1 MTTRVPDEMLEGGGG
16 GGGGAGFALPPGAIL
31 EFAGATAPAGYL
43 LCAGQLVSRTTYA
56 ALFDAI
62 GIAFGAGD
70 GSTTFGVPDRR
81 GRVGLGKD
89 NMGGTPANRVTSAVS
104 GVSASTLGAVGGDQR
119 LHAHSHSVTDPGH
132 FHDVFGGFASNV
144 GASTAAMQEGVGQGG
159 GGGIQTATTGI
170 SINTAGAGG
179 SQNIPPVLVLNY
191 IIKT

>member
-16 GGGGAGFALPPGAIL
+16 GGGAGFTLPPGTIL

-43 LCAGQLVSRTTYA
+43 LCYGQLVSRTTYA

-62 GIAFGAGD
+62 GTAFGAGD
-70 GSTTFGVPDRR
+70 GSTTFAVPDRR

-104 GVSASTLGAVGGDQR
+104 GVSASALGAVGGDQR
-119 LHAHSHSVTDPGH
+119 LHAHSHGVTDPGH
-132 FHDVFGGFASNV
+132 FHNG
-144 GASTAAMQEGVGQGG
+144 GASGIVNVNPSTGDPASAASSTEA
-159 GGGIQTATTGI
+159 ATTGI

>member
-16 GGGGAGFALPPGAIL
+16 GGGAGFTLPPGTIL

-119 LHAHSHSVTDPGH
+119 LHAHSHGVTDPGH
-132 FHDVFGGFASNV
+132 FHGGGANRLQQVNPAPGDFVAL
-144 GASTAAMQEGVGQGG
+144 ASTTES
-159 GGGIQTATTGI
+159 ATTGI
-170 SINTAGAGG
+170 SIGTAGAGG

>member
-16 GGGGAGFALPPGAIL
+16 GGGAGFTLPPGTIL

-43 LCAGQLVSRTTYA
+43 LCSGQLVSRTTYA

-70 GSTTFGVPDRR
+70 GSTTFAVPDRR

-89 NMGGTPANRVTSAVS
+89 NMGGTPANRVTVAVS
-104 GVSASTLGAVGGDQR
+104 GVSASSLGAVGGDQR
-119 LHAHSHSVTDPGH
+119 LHAHSHGVTDPGH
-132 FHDVFGGFASNV
+132 FH
-144 GASTAAMQEGVGQGG
+144 GG
-159 GGGIQTATTGI
+159 GSYGVVRVNPSLEYEVSVASSTEVATTGI

>member
-16 GGGGAGFALPPGAIL
+16 GGGGGSALPPGTIL

-43 LCAGQLVSRTTYA
+43 LCSGQLVSRTTYA

-62 GIAFGAGD
+62 GIVFGAGD
-70 GSTTFGVPDRR
+70 GSTTFAVPDRR
-81 GRVGLGKD
+81 GRIGLGKD
-89 NMGGTPANRVTSAVS
+89 NMGGVPANRVTSAVS
-104 GVSASTLGAVGGDQR
+104 GVVASALGAAGGDQR
-119 LHAHSHSVTDPGH
+119 LHAHTHGVTDPGH
-132 FHDVFGGFASNV
+132 FHTGGVSGSAVVSSGPGDTFVGEAS
-144 GASTAAMQEGVGQGG
+144 STAS
-159 GGGIQTATTGI
+159 ATTGV